1 MTHVAPPHKIR
12 RIGKACPRGCPA
24 LSKECG
30 RRVTLVVGHQEGL
43 KSFRVPR
50 LGSCDPSAASVPLID
65 PGVHVTAVITHRV
78 RPGREAG
85 HAEWIKGIAADARGF
100 EGYLGAH
107 ILRPQLGVSPDH
119 VIVVEFATGAQ
130 LDAWMQS
137 ETRKAWIERVQPLIL
152 EPESIRVL
160 TGLEPWFQ
168 LPGQPS
174 HGAPK
179 RYKQALLVW
188 AGVAAISL
196 LVTPHVA
203 AVLSFLPTILR
214 VLLNAAITVVLL
226 TYWVMPLLTRCF
238 RKWLFRA

>member
-1 MTHVAPPHKIR
+1 MPLLPLR
-12 RIGKACPRGCPA
+12 
-24 LSKECG
+24 
-30 RRVTLVVGHQEGL
+30 
-43 KSFRVPR
+43 
-50 LGSCDPSAASVPLID
+50 SCNLSAANVPLID

-85 HAEWIKGIAADARGF
+85 HEEWIKGIAADARCF

-107 ILRPQLGVSPDH
+107 ILRPQLGLSSDH

-130 LDAWMQS
+130 LDTWMQS
-137 ETRKAWIERVQPLIL
+137 ETRKAWIDRVQPLIL
-152 EPESIRVL
+152 EPESIKVL

-174 HGAPK
+174 RPAPK

-188 AGVAAISL
+188 VAVAGISL

-203 AVLSFLPTILR
+203 ALLAFLPAFLR
-214 VLLNAAITVVLL
+214 VLLNAGITVLLL
-226 TYWVMPLLTRCF
+226 TYWVMPFLTRCF
-238 RKWLFRA
+238 RSWLFRA